1 MLTEIKKAMA
11 LKDILKVTKMK
22 ALSCE
27 NKEFYEDATE
37 ARTGDQYS
45 NPREYL
51 LAELKQSADYNH
63 TLFMGHLSSGKSTEL
78 NLFMEDARDDGFF
91 VCKGSVDEEL
101 DILSATYVDI
111 LFLILKQLIA
121 EAKERE
127 ICFNDKLLNN
137 LRQYWETITEKS
149 SADATSA
156 TLGVEAGAGI
166 STPGLLG
173 TVLDLF
179 ARVQST
185 LNTGV
190 ETRTEMRR
198 KIEPD
203 INIFVDQI
211 NDCIHEIMT
220 KAQKAGD
227 VTQRIPIIVIDD
239 TEKMIDPVARDLF
252 YTHGNVFKGIRAH
265 LVFAFPIQL
274 SYSPDFA
281 SIQNTFSQ
289 PFKLPMIK
297 THHRNGL
304 PCDEGI
310 KAIKKIIYKRID
322 ERLFEEGVCC
332 YVIEKTGGY
341 LRDVFGAIGNA
352 CIRAQLRN
360 SKTISIE
367 DVQIV
372 LNRMKAS
379 YSGTLSED
387 MLKKAQEI
395 AKGDYEPITNPALM
409 DLLRSVLVLEYN
421 GERWCDLHPLLKEYL
436 VDTNRIS

>member
-1 MLTEIKKAMA
+1 MLTEIKKATT
-11 LKDILKVTKMK
+11 LKDILKVTKME

-27 NKEFYEDATE
+27 NREFYKDVTK

-45 NPREYL
+45 NPRKSL
-51 LAELKQSADYNH
+51 LTELEQSVDYTH
-63 TLFMGHLSSGKSTEL
+63 TLFMGHLGCGKSTEL
-78 NLFMEDARDDGFF
+78 NLFMKDARDGGFF
-91 VCKGSVDEEL
+91 VCQGNADADL

-121 EAKERE
+121 EAKKRD
-127 ICFNDKLLNN
+127 ICFSDKLLDN
-137 LRQYWETITEKS
+137 LKQYWETITEKS
-149 SADATSA
+149 STDATST
-156 TLGVEAGAGI
+156 TLGVEAGGGI
-166 STPGLLG
+166 STSGLLG
-173 TVLDLF
+173 TVLNLF

-220 KAQKAGD
+220 KAQKTGD
-227 VTQRIPIIVIDD
+227 VTQSIPIIVIDD
-239 TEKMIDPVARDLF
+239 TEKMIDPIARDLF

-274 SYSPDFA
+274 SYSPDFS
-281 SIQNTFSQ
+281 SIKNIFSQ
-289 PFKLPMIK
+289 SHTLPMIK
-297 THHRNGL
+297 THNRDGS

-310 KAIKKIIYKRID
+310 KAIEDIIYKRID
-322 ERLFEEGVCC
+322 ESLFEEGVCC
-332 YVIEKTGGY
+332 YVIGKTGGY
-341 LRDVFGAIGNA
+341 LRDVFGAVGNA
-352 CIRAQLRN
+352 GIRAQLRN
-360 SKTISIE
+360 AHTISIE

-387 MLKKAQEI
+387 MLTKAQEI
-395 AKGDYEPITNPALM
+395 ANGDCKPITNSALM